1 MTIPYTFAGAT
12 TAIPLAQ
19 LDANF
24 ASPITLGNVA
34 MTLSNTY
41 TSIGNLTLN
50 NVTINSGTINSAVS
64 HTYGNANAVVFTNS
78 SNVATTNTALTFDG
92 NNLGIGTSSPASVG
106 GGQTE
111 LTVKA
116 TGTDKYAIL
125 NLIGVRDVGGN
136 QNGTI
141 GFWNNFGTLTRTAA
155 IIGQNTA
162 SSDTAGE
169 LAFLTKTSAG
179 SLTEAMR
186 IDSSGNVGINTTN
199 PDYGSYG
206 ATEKI
211 LGVTGVA
218 GNRGRLS
225 LQNTSTGTTGV
236 AGTIAFFNGSTLLSS
251 IDVVANGAV
260 NTGRYTFNINNAG
273 SVVEALRINPT
284 GTIVLQSGNVNSN
297 GTGISFPA
305 TQNASSDVNTLD
317 DYEEGT
323 WTPSW
328 TGGITSSG
336 ATYTKIGRV
345 VYVSAQITATG
356 ATSGDLS
363 GLPFGSVIDG
373 SDCGSVGFQSVNVS
387 TWNVLKVAS
396 TTFRFYAGGTQQQF
410 TASGNNARFA
420 FSYITST

>member
-186 IDSSGNVGINTTN
+186 ITSAGAVGIGTSSPTGLFQVGALGDLYVDTTSTAAFVQVGRSSGTSGDNTNFRVYNRVGANAFTVN
-199 PDYGSYG
+199 S
-206 ATEKI
+206 
-211 LGVTGVA
+211 
-218 GNRGRLS
+218 GNKTV
-225 LQNTSTGTTGV
+225 QVGTTLSVGDV
-236 AGTIAFFNGSTLLSS
+236 TPATTGAGIT
-251 IDVVANGAV
+251 
-260 NTGRYTFNINNAG
+260 
-273 SVVEALRINPT
+273 
-284 GTIVLQSGNVNSN
+284 
-297 GTGISFPA
+297 FPA
-305 TQNASSDVNTLD
+305 TQSASSDANTLD

-323 WTPSW
+323 WTPTALAGLTVVGTFFSA
-328 TGGITSSG
+328 GN
-336 ATYTKIGRV
+336 YTKIGRM
-345 VYVSAQITATG
+345 VYLSGYVGGSVSVTASAG
-356 ATSGDLS
+356 ATFVGS
-363 GLPFGSVIDG
+363 LPFGAITNPQQPG
-373 SDCGSVGFQSVNVS
+373 VGIVGPTNAGGFILPYSTFIYAVS
-387 TWNVLKVAS
+387 AFS
-396 TTFRFYAGGTQQQF
+396 TTTYFFNVAYQ
-410 TASGNNARFA
+410 
-420 FSYITST
+420 I